1 MKLSSHSYGKVAVR
15 VLKVIRNGARHSI
28 KELDVSVMLK
38 GDFNASYTKSDNSA
52 IVPTDTIK
60 NTVQVLA
67 LKHLGPETEEF
78 GVIVAEHFAK
88 TYSQAAHA
96 RVWLRERSWQRMRV
110 EGEAHA
116 HSFREAGG
124 AVPVADVARGG
135 GQTTVTS
142 GIQDLLMLKTTE
154 SGFEGFA
161 KDELT
166 TLAET
171 KDRVF
176 ATKLDGSWLYQ
187 GKPASYAES
196 NGKIVGAMIDVF
208 AGTYSPSVQATL
220 YEMARA
226 ALSAVPEI
234 EQITLTLPNKHYLL
248 ANLAPFG
255 LENRNELFIPTDEPY
270 GRIEGTVT
278 RAD

>member
-1 MKLSSHSYGKVAVR
+1 
-15 VLKVIRNGARHSI
+15 
-28 KELDVSVMLK
+28 
-38 GDFNASYTKSDNSA
+38 
-52 IVPTDTIK
+52 
-60 NTVQVLA
+60 
-67 LKHLGPETEEF
+67 
-78 GVIVAEHFAK
+78 
-88 TYSQAAHA
+88 
-96 RVWLRERSWQRMRV
+96 
-110 EGEAHA
+110 
-116 HSFREAGG
+116 
-124 AVPVADVARGG
+124 
-135 GQTTVTS
+135 
-142 GIQDLLMLKTTE
+142 MLKTTE